1 MRSTLLR
8 MRVHAHSFQ
17 APRPA
22 LQVLPF
28 AASFQESSHPKDDKD
43 ISYRV
48 QQAAPWEWWL
58 SQTVSGGGTLVLS
71 WALPPH
77 PCCWGSS
84 VTVPSH
90 SLGWDSAVVHSC
102 WRRGFP
108 GCGPDFVR
116 NLEDTGLMLVAL
128 HTFGFLP
135 PLYFGVGKV
144 VKLRAKLEAFR
155 AASQSV
161 PQILH
166 QWWLLL
172 YRKEKAQFRV
182 AHIQRIFY

>member
-1 MRSTLLR
+1 MPLSSFHLILAASERIPVLTHSLIGMRSTLLR

-71 WALPPH
+71 
-77 PCCWGSS
+77 
-84 VTVPSH
+84 
-90 SLGWDSAVVHSC
+90 
-102 WRRGFP
+102 
-108 GCGPDFVR
+108 
-116 NLEDTGLMLVAL
+116 
-128 HTFGFLP
+128 
-135 PLYFGVGKV
+135 
-144 VKLRAKLEAFR
+144 
-155 AASQSV
+155 
-161 PQILH
+161 
-166 QWWLLL
+166 
-172 YRKEKAQFRV
+172 
-182 AHIQRIFY
+182 